1 MAGATASPLPP
12 EIGRPISCVAA
23 DHDSLLAD
31 CARQNSNRI
40 SALGNSRFGGHM
52 FRHIMAAS
60 DDSPQATRA
69 LEVAIELAKQL
80 NTGLYR
86 IVASEQLLSYTA
98 FIDVEMPGG
107 RRMLL
112 DERGA
117 YYRELQKRA
126 MTQVSAAGVDVRG
139 LVTEGA
145 EVQAII
151 DRIAEYNLDLLVL
164 GRRHHTAITW
174 LWG

>member
-1 MAGATASPLPP
+1 
-12 EIGRPISCVAA
+12 
-23 DHDSLLAD
+23 
-31 CARQNSNRI
+31 
-40 SALGNSRFGGHM
+40 M

-112 DERGA
+112 NERSA
-117 YYRELQKRA
+117 YYRELQKSA
-126 MTQVSAAGVDVRG
+126 MTQVPKKSAATFWRFTGP
-139 LVTEGA
+139 
-145 EVQAII
+145 
-151 DRIAEYNLDLLVL
+151 
-164 GRRHHTAITW
+164 
-174 LWG
+174 

>member
-1 MAGATASPLPP
+1 
-12 EIGRPISCVAA
+12 
-23 DHDSLLAD
+23 
-31 CARQNSNRI
+31 
-40 SALGNSRFGGHM
+40 
-52 FRHIMAAS
+52 MAAS